1 MRENALE
8 SLSLQESA
16 SPLNSGGTVF
26 GYHVSNP
33 ESYGVVEFNNEGKAV
48 SIEEK
53 PETPKSNYAV
63 PGIYFYD
70 NDVVSIAEQIKP
82 SERGELEITDINKAY
97 LNKGK
102 LNVSI
107 LDKGTAA
114 IMMLDQFLF
123 NAIQFC
129 GSVFLLILGILFL
142 RDTAHDLSL
151 ENERKNVNSFMQG
164 FAISILNPKIL
175 IWFAAIF
182 SQFIEISSTNFVK
195 LAMVLIASSIDG
207 LWYIILTI
215 VVTGFGLKQFLEH
228 NINIIQKISGVV
240 LISISI
246 IILHKTLSP
255 YFF

>member
-1 MRENALE
+1 MNNLFWVQFVAICLIGAMSPGPSMALIIRNSIKYGRISGILF
-8 SLSLQESA
+8 SLGHA
-16 SPLNSGGTVF
+16 IG
-26 GYHVSNP
+26 
-33 ESYGVVEFNNEGKAV
+33 
-48 SIEEK
+48 I
-53 PETPKSNYAV
+53 
-63 PGIYFYD
+63 GIY
-70 NDVVSIAEQIKP
+70 A
-82 SERGELEITDINKAY
+82 T
-97 LNKGK
+97 
-102 LNVSI
+102 VSI
-107 LDKGTAA
+107 LGLQF
-114 IMMLDQFLF
+114 ILINNLFLF

-129 GSVFLLILGILFL
+129 GSVFLLILGMLFL
-142 RDTAHDLSL
+142 RDTAHNLSL
-151 ENERKNVNSFMQG
+151 ENEQKNVNSFMQG

-228 NINIIQKISGVV
+228 NTNIIQKISGVV

>member
-1 MRENALE
+1 MNNLFWVQFAAICLIGAMSPGPSMALIIRNSIKYGRLSGILF
-8 SLSLQESA
+8 SLGHA
-16 SPLNSGGTVF
+16 IG
-26 GYHVSNP
+26 
-33 ESYGVVEFNNEGKAV
+33 
-48 SIEEK
+48 I
-53 PETPKSNYAV
+53 
-63 PGIYFYD
+63 GIYAT
-70 NDVVSIAEQIKP
+70 VSVMGLQYI
-82 SERGELEITDINKAY
+82 LINN
-97 LNKGK
+97 L
-102 LNVSI
+102 
-107 LDKGTAA
+107 
-114 IMMLDQFLF
+114 FLF

-129 GSVFLLILGILFL
+129 GSVFLLILGILLL
-142 RDTAHDLSL
+142 RDTAHNLSL
-151 ENERKNVNSFMQG
+151 ENEQKNVNSFMQG

-207 LWYIILTI
+207 LWYIMLTI

-228 NINIIQKISGVV
+228 NTNIIQKISGVI

>member
-1 MRENALE
+1 MNNLFWVQFAAICLIGAMSPGPSMALIIRNSIKYGRLSGILF
-8 SLSLQESA
+8 SLGHA
-16 SPLNSGGTVF
+16 IG
-26 GYHVSNP
+26 
-33 ESYGVVEFNNEGKAV
+33 
-48 SIEEK
+48 I
-53 PETPKSNYAV
+53 
-63 PGIYFYD
+63 GIYAT
-70 NDVVSIAEQIKP
+70 VSVLGLQFI
-82 SERGELEITDINKAY
+82 LINN
-97 LNKGK
+97 L
-102 LNVSI
+102 
-107 LDKGTAA
+107 
-114 IMMLDQFLF
+114 FLF

-142 RDTAHDLSL
+142 RDTAHNLSL
-151 ENERKNVNSFMQG
+151 ENEQKNVNSFMQG

-195 LAMVLIASSIDG
+195 LVMVLIASSIDG

-228 NINIIQKISGVV
+228 NTNIIQKISGVI

>member
-1 MRENALE
+1 MNNLFWVQFAAICLIGAMSPGPSMALIIRNSIKYGRISGILF
-8 SLSLQESA
+8 SLGHA
-16 SPLNSGGTVF
+16 IG
-26 GYHVSNP
+26 
-33 ESYGVVEFNNEGKAV
+33 
-48 SIEEK
+48 I
-53 PETPKSNYAV
+53 
-63 PGIYFYD
+63 GIYAT
-70 NDVVSIAEQIKP
+70 VSVLGLQFI
-82 SERGELEITDINKAY
+82 LINN
-97 LNKGK
+97 L
-102 LNVSI
+102 
-107 LDKGTAA
+107 
-114 IMMLDQFLF
+114 FLF

-142 RDTAHDLSL
+142 RDTAHNFSL
-151 ENERKNVNSFMQG
+151 ENEQKNVNSFMQG

-228 NINIIQKISGVV
+228 NTNIIQKISGVV

>member
-1 MRENALE
+1 MNNLFWVQFAAICLIGAMSPGPSMALIIRNSIKYGRISGILF
-8 SLSLQESA
+8 SLGHA
-16 SPLNSGGTVF
+16 IG
-26 GYHVSNP
+26 
-33 ESYGVVEFNNEGKAV
+33 
-48 SIEEK
+48 I
-53 PETPKSNYAV
+53 
-63 PGIYFYD
+63 GIYAT
-70 NDVVSIAEQIKP
+70 VSVLGLQFI
-82 SERGELEITDINKAY
+82 LINN
-97 LNKGK
+97 L
-102 LNVSI
+102 L
-107 LDKGTAA
+107 
-114 IMMLDQFLF
+114 LF

-142 RDTAHDLSL
+142 RDTEHNLSL
-151 ENERKNVNSFMQG
+151 ENEQKNVNSFMQG

-228 NINIIQKISGVV
+228 NTNIIQKISGVV

>member
-1 MRENALE
+1 M
-8 SLSLQESA
+8 
-16 SPLNSGGTVF
+16 
-26 GYHVSNP
+26 
-33 ESYGVVEFNNEGKAV
+33 NNLFWV
-48 SIEEK
+48 Q
-53 PETPKSNYAV
+53 
-63 PGIYFYD
+63 F
-70 NDVVSIAEQIKP
+70 
-82 SERGELEITDINKAY
+82 
-97 LNKGK
+97 
-102 LNVSI
+102 
-107 LDKGTAA
+107 AA
-114 IMMLDQFLF
+114 ICLIGAMSPGPSMALIIRNSIKYGRLSGILFSLGHAIGIGVYATVSVLGLQFILINNLFLF

-129 GSVFLLILGILFL
+129 GCVFLLILGILFL
-142 RDTAHDLSL
+142 RDTAHNLSI
-151 ENERKNVNSFMQG
+151 ENEQKNVNSFVQG

-228 NINIIQKISGVV
+228 NTNIIQKISGVI

-246 IILHKTLSP
+246 IILFKTLSP

>member
-1 MRENALE
+1 MNNLFWVQFAAICLIGAMSPGPSMALIIRNSIKYGRISGILF
-8 SLSLQESA
+8 SLGHA
-16 SPLNSGGTVF
+16 IG
-26 GYHVSNP
+26 
-33 ESYGVVEFNNEGKAV
+33 
-48 SIEEK
+48 I
-53 PETPKSNYAV
+53 
-63 PGIYFYD
+63 GIYAT
-70 NDVVSIAEQIKP
+70 VSVLGLQFI
-82 SERGELEITDINKAY
+82 LINN
-97 LNKGK
+97 L
-102 LNVSI
+102 L
-107 LDKGTAA
+107 
-114 IMMLDQFLF
+114 LF

-142 RDTAHDLSL
+142 RDTAHNLSL
-151 ENERKNVNSFMQG
+151 ENEQKNVNSFIQG
-164 FAISILNPKIL
+164 FVISILNPKIL

-228 NINIIQKISGVV
+228 NTNIIQKISGVI

-246 IILHKTLSP
+246 LILYKTLSP

>member
-1 MRENALE
+1 MNNLFWVQFAAICLIGAMSPGPSMALIIRNSIKYGRISGILF
-8 SLSLQESA
+8 SLSHA
-16 SPLNSGGTVF
+16 IG
-26 GYHVSNP
+26 
-33 ESYGVVEFNNEGKAV
+33 
-48 SIEEK
+48 I
-53 PETPKSNYAV
+53 
-63 PGIYFYD
+63 GIYAT
-70 NDVVSIAEQIKP
+70 VSVLGLQFI
-82 SERGELEITDINKAY
+82 LINN
-97 LNKGK
+97 L
-102 LNVSI
+102 
-107 LDKGTAA
+107 
-114 IMMLDQFLF
+114 FLF

-129 GSVFLLILGILFL
+129 GSVFLLILGMLFL
-142 RDTAHDLSL
+142 RDTAHNLSL
-151 ENERKNVNSFMQG
+151 ENEQKNVNSFMQG

-228 NINIIQKISGVV
+228 NTNIIQKISGVI

>member
-1 MRENALE
+1 MNNLFWVQFAAICLIGAMSPGPSMALIIRNSIKYGRLSGILF
-8 SLSLQESA
+8 SLGHA
-16 SPLNSGGTVF
+16 IG
-26 GYHVSNP
+26 
-33 ESYGVVEFNNEGKAV
+33 
-48 SIEEK
+48 I
-53 PETPKSNYAV
+53 
-63 PGIYFYD
+63 GIYAT
-70 NDVVSIAEQIKP
+70 VSVLGLQFI
-82 SERGELEITDINKAY
+82 LINN
-97 LNKGK
+97 L
-102 LNVSI
+102 
-107 LDKGTAA
+107 
-114 IMMLDQFLF
+114 FLF

-142 RDTAHDLSL
+142 RDSAHDLSL
-151 ENERKNVNSFMQG
+151 ENEQKNVNSFMQG

-195 LAMVLIASSIDG
+195 LVMVLIALSIDG

-228 NINIIQKISGVV
+228 NTNIIQKISGVV

-255 YFF
+255 HFF

>member
-1 MRENALE
+1 MNNLFWVQFAAICLIGAMSPGPSMALIIRNSIKYGRISGILF
-8 SLSLQESA
+8 SLGHA
-16 SPLNSGGTVF
+16 IG
-26 GYHVSNP
+26 
-33 ESYGVVEFNNEGKAV
+33 
-48 SIEEK
+48 I
-53 PETPKSNYAV
+53 
-63 PGIYFYD
+63 GIYAT
-70 NDVVSIAEQIKP
+70 VSVLGLQFI
-82 SERGELEITDINKAY
+82 LINN
-97 LNKGK
+97 L
-102 LNVSI
+102 
-107 LDKGTAA
+107 
-114 IMMLDQFLF
+114 FLF

-142 RDTAHDLSL
+142 RDTAHNLSL
-151 ENERKNVNSFMQG
+151 EKEQKNVNSFMQG

-228 NINIIQKISGVV
+228 NTNIIQKISGVV

>member
-1 MRENALE
+1 MNNLFWVQFAAICLIGAMSPGPSMALIIRNSIKYGRISGILF
-8 SLSLQESA
+8 SLGHA
-16 SPLNSGGTVF
+16 IG
-26 GYHVSNP
+26 
-33 ESYGVVEFNNEGKAV
+33 
-48 SIEEK
+48 I
-53 PETPKSNYAV
+53 
-63 PGIYFYD
+63 GIYAT
-70 NDVVSIAEQIKP
+70 VSVLGLQFI
-82 SERGELEITDINKAY
+82 LINN
-97 LNKGK
+97 L
-102 LNVSI
+102 
-107 LDKGTAA
+107 
-114 IMMLDQFLF
+114 FLF

-129 GSVFLLILGILFL
+129 GSVFLLILGIMFL
-142 RDTAHDLSL
+142 RDTKHNLSL
-151 ENERKNVNSFMQG
+151 KNEQKNVNSFMQG

-228 NINIIQKISGVV
+228 NTNIIQKISGVI

>member
-1 MRENALE
+1 MNNLFWVQFAAICLIGAMSPGPSMALIIRNSIKYGRISGILF
-8 SLSLQESA
+8 SLGHA
-16 SPLNSGGTVF
+16 TG
-26 GYHVSNP
+26 
-33 ESYGVVEFNNEGKAV
+33 
-48 SIEEK
+48 I
-53 PETPKSNYAV
+53 
-63 PGIYFYD
+63 GIYAT
-70 NDVVSIAEQIKP
+70 VSVLGLQFI
-82 SERGELEITDINKAY
+82 LINN
-97 LNKGK
+97 L
-102 LNVSI
+102 
-107 LDKGTAA
+107 
-114 IMMLDQFLF
+114 FLF

-142 RDTAHDLSL
+142 RDTAHNLSL
-151 ENERKNVNSFMQG
+151 ENEQKNVNSFMQG

-228 NINIIQKISGVV
+228 NTNIIQKISGVI

-246 IILHKTLSP
+246 IILYKTLSP

>member
-1 MRENALE
+1 MNNLFWVQFAAICLIGAMSPGPSMALIIRNSIKYGRISGILF
-8 SLSLQESA
+8 SLGHA
-16 SPLNSGGTVF
+16 IG
-26 GYHVSNP
+26 
-33 ESYGVVEFNNEGKAV
+33 
-48 SIEEK
+48 I
-53 PETPKSNYAV
+53 
-63 PGIYFYD
+63 GIYAT
-70 NDVVSIAEQIKP
+70 VSVLGLQFI
-82 SERGELEITDINKAY
+82 LINN
-97 LNKGK
+97 L
-102 LNVSI
+102 
-107 LDKGTAA
+107 
-114 IMMLDQFLF
+114 FLF

-142 RDTAHDLSL
+142 RDTRHNLSL
-151 ENERKNVNSFMQG
+151 ENEQKNVNSFMQG

-228 NINIIQKISGVV
+228 NTNIIQKISGVI

>member
-1 MRENALE
+1 MNNLFWVQFAAICLIGAMSPGPSMALIIRNSIKYGRLSGILF
-8 SLSLQESA
+8 SLGHA
-16 SPLNSGGTVF
+16 IG
-26 GYHVSNP
+26 
-33 ESYGVVEFNNEGKAV
+33 
-48 SIEEK
+48 I
-53 PETPKSNYAV
+53 
-63 PGIYFYD
+63 GIYAT
-70 NDVVSIAEQIKP
+70 VSVLGLQF
-82 SERGELEITDINKAY
+82 
-97 LNKGK
+97 
-102 LNVSI
+102 I
-107 LDKGTAA
+107 L
-114 IMMLDQFLF
+114 MNNLFLF

-142 RDTAHDLSL
+142 RDTAHNLSL
-151 ENERKNVNSFMQG
+151 ENEQKNVNSFMQG

-228 NINIIQKISGVV
+228 NTNIIQKISGVV